1 MLGVFVSPP
10 EADGDV
16 RVFLVY
22 FREDGVAVAAVVHVH
37 EHPAGDAEAGREC
50 GEARGVLWGE
60 GVALEIQA
68 QDRTR
73 QLGRRST
80 TTTAMPTPA
89 TSAGAP
95 PREAVGSPPRGWP
108 KVGRFRVDQRGEVRD
123 EIVERGKRV
132 VRRARLPRLQKRHLA
147 RHLPSRRVRE
157 AARVGGEHLAVGGER
172 AVHVE
177 AGDALAPHRGHP
189 RQGPVHR
196 RVLHAKARHAFEL
209 M

>member
-37 EHPAGDAEAGREC
+37 EHPAGDAEAGREG

-60 GVALEIQA
+60 GFALEIQA
-68 QDRTR
+68 QHRTR

-80 TTTAMPTPA
+80 TTTTAMTTP
-89 TSAGAP
+89 TSARAP

-123 EIVERGKRV
+123 EIVERWKRV
-132 VRRARLPRLQKRHLA
+132 VRRARLPRLPQRHLA

-157 AARVGGEHLAVGGER
+157 AARVGGEHRAVGGER

-196 RVLHAKARHAFEL
+196 RVLHGKARHAFEL